1 MLARVT
7 RFLPDIYDRE
17 GERERE
23 RDIREILE
31 RNIRERG
38 RLEK

>member
-7 RFLPDIYDRE
+7 RFLPDIHDRK

-23 RDIREILE
+23 RDI
-31 RNIRERG
+31 
-38 RLEK
+38 LEKF